1 MMDVKIYCPDIECES
16 CVKLIS
22 RSLDKLEGVDDF
34 SVDSESV
41 RVSYNPEAL
50 NSDKLVSLI
59 NQLGFRAGLQ
69 PFPRK
74 TFLERW
80 REFRE
85 NKKKYEVE
93 YKMLQYSAMTFLS
106 LILLQTLVYFGLFRL
121 KENFLAHSGWWLFY
135 GTMAIVSIGSGM
147 WHMKSYRAKFT
158 SMTGMMI
165 GMTFGMQTGMMIG
178 SIIGASNG
186 LFLGGTAGMLAAVFV
201 GVSNGKCCGIMGIME
216 GTMAGIMGGIMGSMI
231 GVMFSVDH
239 ILYFMPL
246 FMLLNLSV
254 MFGLSYMLFEEVV
267 EHNPATK
274 KKQVDFSTFFSYCL
288 LAVAI
293 LTVVIVYGPKTGLAG
308 VI

>member
-1 MMDVKIYCPDIECES
+1 MDVKIYCPDIECES

-41 RVSYNPEAL
+41 RVSYNPDVL
-50 NSDKLVSLI
+50 DSDKLISLI
-59 NQLGFRAGLQ
+59 HQLGFRSGLQ

-80 REFRE
+80 GEFRE

-93 YKMLQYSAMTFLS
+93 YKMLQYSGLTFLS

-186 LFLGGTAGMLAAVFV
+186 LFLGGTVGMLAAVLV
-201 GVSNGKCCGIMGIME
+201 GVYNGKCCGIMGVME

-274 KKQVDFSTFFSYCL
+274 KKQVDFLTFFSYCL